1 MRLGVRQKLVLLSLL
16 ILVVVSFTFTA
27 VQLDLTRT
35 WREEDLRD
43 RAVIFAREMAA
54 TIGDRHELE
63 SGALIDRKI
72 HQIMA
77 VRPSVLQLDI
87 VRLPPDGG
95 AVVATSEPAHRLPF
109 TPADEV
115 AVRGGAVLSRLL
127 TDAGGR
133 SWEVMAPIRLD
144 GAVAGAVAARFS
156 LNRFDAREARSRTI
170 AFWLTAISVRVIGS
184 QLGRLREIIDRL
196 LDLTRRSPQP
206 AVPVDVNGL
215 VQETVE
221 LVRPAVAATRLE
233 LSVEADPGVPRLL
246 AQRSELQQ
254 VVLNL
259 LTNAL
264 DATPPGG
271 AIRVATRARG
281 DEVAV
286 EVADTGCGIAVLA
299 RLVALE
305 PAPAVLILTAFA
317 AMDTAIEAIR
327 RGAYDYLSKP
337 FRLDDIK
344 RAVRRT
350 LEVQRLA
357 RDNQRYRRELRER
370 FDPDRLV
377 GHSPEIVAIYKLVAR
392 VAALDTTVL
401 IQGET
406 GTGKELVA
414 RAIHYA
420 GPRAD
425 RPFVVIDCAAIPEPL
440 FESELF
446 GHERGAFTG
455 AVVTRRGLLE
465 TAQGG
470 TCFLDE
476 ISELSGAL
484 QAKLLREDLPA
495 EVRAETARAP
505 ELPPSRM
512 TLEELKRWYVA
523 LVLDE
528 AGGNKV
534 RAAELLGIDRRT
546 LYRILEREAGPEE

>member
-156 LNRFDAREARSRTI
+156 LNRFDAREARSRTV
-170 AFWLTAISVRVIGS
+170 AFWLTTISVLVMGLLMTLAVHGVVNRPIERFVRAMRGAEAEPVAVTSNDEFGALARRFNDMIARARERLFAMQRDLSHAERLALSGRIVAEVAHEIGTPLHSVMGHLELLREDLPPLAVSETIERRLRVIES

-221 LVRPAVAATRLE
+221 LVRPAVAAARLE

-281 DEVAV
+281 DEVEV
-286 EVADTGCGIAVLA
+286 EVADTGCGIA
-299 RLVALE
+299 
-305 PAPAVLILTAFA
+305 
-317 AMDTAIEAIR
+317 
-327 RGAYDYLSKP
+327 
-337 FRLDDIK
+337 
-344 RAVRRT
+344 
-350 LEVQRLA
+350 
-357 RDNQRYRRELRER
+357 
-370 FDPDRLV
+370 
-377 GHSPEIVAIYKLVAR
+377 
-392 VAALDTTVL
+392 
-401 IQGET
+401 
-406 GTGKELVA
+406 
-414 RAIHYA
+414 
-420 GPRAD
+420 
-425 RPFVVIDCAAIPEPL
+425 
-440 FESELF
+440 
-446 GHERGAFTG
+446 
-455 AVVTRRGLLE
+455 
-465 TAQGG
+465 
-470 TCFLDE
+470 
-476 ISELSGAL
+476 
-484 QAKLLREDLPA
+484 
-495 EVRAETARAP
+495 AP
-505 ELPPSRM
+505 ELKRVFDPFVTTKDPERGTGLGLFICAQIVHDHGGRIDVAS
-512 TLEELKRWYVA
+512 EEGRGSTFRV
-523 LVLDE
+523 VLP
-528 AGGNKV
+528 
-534 RAAELLGIDRRT
+534 
-546 LYRILEREAGPEE
+546 LERVAVSAQGAHP